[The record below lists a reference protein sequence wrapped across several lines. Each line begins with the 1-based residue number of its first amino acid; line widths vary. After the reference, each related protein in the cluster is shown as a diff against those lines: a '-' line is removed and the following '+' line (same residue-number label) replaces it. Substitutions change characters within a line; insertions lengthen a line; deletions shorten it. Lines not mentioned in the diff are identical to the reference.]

1 MRTVRCDPAV
11 GLDLLLGMST
21 GSLDGW
27 MLDEKQNSFHLLQH
41 MREGCHIELHRV
53 SYQGQG

>member
-1 MRTVRCDPAV
+1 MKTVRCDPAL

-27 MLDEKQNSFHLLQH
+27 MLDEKQNSFSLATAQERRLPC
-41 MREGCHIELHRV
+41 RAT
-53 SYQGQG
+53 